1 MNPELGIWFKAEIIY
16 NQKLFE
22 YFRLKKKKNSVFSFC
37 FPPSLHTPLPPLPQS
52 RTSLRKGRLTLPV
65 SSGLLWFFFFL
76 VNHNRPIIWTKHS
89 RRVNLSLQLISLS
102 LCLQILPPGLRLHI
116 TLSENHQ
123 VRLRTGADQFQI
135 LIIHL

>member
-1 MNPELGIWFKAEIIY
+1 MNPGLGIWFKAEIIY

-22 YFRLKKKKNSVFSFC
+22 YFRLKKKKFCLFFLLSSLSSHSSASPSSESDITEKGEANSAS
-37 FPPSLHTPLPPLPQS
+37 Q
-52 RTSLRKGRLTLPV
+52 
-65 SSGLLWFFFFL
+65 LWSVVVFFFL

>member
-1 MNPELGIWFKAEIIY
+1 MNPGLGIWFKAEIIY

-22 YFRLKKKKNSVFSFC
+22 YFRLKKKKFCLFFLLSSLSSHSSASPSSESDITEKGEANSAS
-37 FPPSLHTPLPPLPQS
+37 Q
-52 RTSLRKGRLTLPV
+52 
-65 SSGLLWFFFFL
+65 LWSVVGFFFL

>member
-1 MNPELGIWFKAEIIY
+1 MNPGLGIWFKAEIIY

-22 YFRLKKKKNSVFSFC
+22 YFRLKKKKFCLFFLLSSLSSHSSASPSSESDITEKGEANSAS
-37 FPPSLHTPLPPLPQS
+37 Q
-52 RTSLRKGRLTLPV
+52 
-65 SSGLLWFFFFL
+65 LWSVVVFFFL
-76 VNHNRPIIWTKHS
+76 VNHNRPIIWAKHS